1 MRSKH
6 QFYKIRIAVLII
18 LAFLLLPA
26 LFGSVSRS
34 SPPNLKN
41 VKSEVL
47 MNNIVWGETSRL
59 TWLGNSTNPQ
69 IMRSGDGNYNIVWQD
84 DRNGQWDIYY
94 LRVRPDGFKVVNDT
108 RITYFKGN
116 DTNPVLGVMG
126 DHIYI
131 VWQRYINGH
140 WAIYFSRLL
149 YSNKNILIEIPA
161 IPIRKINGDCI
172 NPRIAVDSNGY
183 IDLVW
188 QEKNGTHWEIM
199 YDKLD
204 SYGTPL
210 FPPIVV
216 SQSYMDSM
224 RPSIVVDKNDD
235 VHIFWIGYS
244 TVPGYS
250 VFYRKLSP
258 KGSFLTEIRRIS
270 VVSPKTTVDSYFYN
284 NSLFTVFSCSRE
296 RLAYEVIFTRLSSSG
311 YTELDDTNLTVADKI
326 DSMYPHLAVIHDRM
340 FVVWNDN
347 PMGVIKFSIYDL
359 NGNKIGEVLN
369 ISASNSFF
377 PSISV
382 NDKTI
387 GIVWQKEVN
396 GKFYLYFRSA
406 EFPDLKV
413 ENMTL
418 YAQGS
423 NITVRASLYS
433 TVPLNTSYGVYLD
446 GNLTLLRNV
455 YINNVVKIEEILNA
469 TPGWHKVKVV
479 LDPFNH
485 IIETN
490 ENDNEMEEMIYVKHY
505 SFNVST
511 NPVYY
516 LPAGRWSNI
525 SVYFSNTGNWRDN
538 YTLKIH
544 YNATEF
550 KVLPD
555 FRVVGLNESESEI
568 VNFSIY
574 TYKSTIVG
582 NYTLNLSVQSMSSG
596 IVETKN
602 ISVRVLPYVDF
613 NVEYVPMYATL
624 PGKKINI
631 EIIIENTGNCNDTYI
646 ISVHQNKN
654 WPMFYNS
661 KLNVSYHS
669 SKSIAINL
677 LVPNGTYGFT
687 KNYIN
692 LTVKSSRLNITKKVS
707 IMVIVKPV
715 HKASV
720 SVLSLIE
727 NGTYYYTAKI
737 KVVNEGNMRDLF
749 TIKLGGSAAQYTY
762 ISNASLVLN
771 PQESCVVILHTY
783 LPPYMPA
790 GAYKIDFNV
799 NYENKSLASVP
810 ILLTVQES
818 HQFIVNVKVV
828 SQGKKI
834 ELEAIIRNV
843 GNTPELVMI
852 IPKLDEK
859 VNATWILYYNH
870 KNFTNVTSVYVK
882 QNQTVNVTITLAT
895 NLTNGMHKATVIFRS
910 ASHITKNVTV
920 EFRVGEKS
928 IWEKIEDFIMDNLT
942 YIIIAAAVVVGVI
955 VYFIKFRE

>member
-6 QFYKIRIAVLII
+6 QFYKVRVATFAL
-18 LAFLLLPA
+18 LTFLLFPV
-26 LFGSVSRS
+26 LFGGMSHS
-34 SPPNLKN
+34 SSDLKEGN
-41 VKSEVL
+41 SEVL
-47 MNNIVWGETSRL
+47 MNNIIWRETSRL
-59 TWLGNSTNPQ
+59 TWLGNSTKPQ

-116 DTNPVLGVMG
+116 DTNPVIGVMG

-131 VWQRYINGH
+131 VWQRYVSGH

-149 YSNKNILIEIPA
+149 YSNKNILIEIPP
-161 IPIRKINGDCI
+161 IPVRKINTDCI
-172 NPRIAVDSNGY
+172 NPKIAVDSNGD

-188 QEKNGTHWEIM
+188 QELNGSHWEIM

-210 FPPIVV
+210 FSPILV

-224 RPSIVVDKNDD
+224 RPSIVVDNNND
-235 VHIFWIGYS
+235 VHIFWVGYS
-244 TVPGYS
+244 TTPGYS
-250 VFYRKLSP
+250 IFYRKLSP

-270 VVSPKTTVDSYFYN
+270 VVSPKSTVESYYYN
-284 NSLFTVFSCSRE
+284 NSLYTVFSCSRE

-311 YTELDDTNLTVADKI
+311 YTEVDDTNLTVADKI

-382 NDKTI
+382 NDRTI

-413 ENMTL
+413 ESMSL

-423 NITVRASLYS
+423 NITLKASLYS
-433 TVPLNTSYGVYLD
+433 SVPLTTTYGIYLD

-455 YINNVVKIEEILNA
+455 YINNVVNVEEILNA
-469 TPGWHKVKVV
+469 TPGWHRVKIFI
-479 LDPFNH
+479 DPFNH

-490 ENDNEMEEMIYVKHY
+490 ESNNAMEKMIYVKHY

-525 SVYFSNTGNWRDN
+525 SVYLSNTGNWVDN
-538 YTLKIH
+538 YTMRIL
-544 YNATEF
+544 YNTSLF
-550 KVLPD
+550 KVQPD
-555 FRVVGLNESESEI
+555 FKKVRLNESENEI
-568 VNFSIY
+568 VNFSVY

-582 NYTLNLSVQSMSSG
+582 NYTMNLTVRSISSG
-596 IVETKN
+596 IVEMRN
-602 ISVRVLPYVDF
+602 ITVRVLPYVNF
-613 NVEYVPMYATL
+613 NVEYAPMYTVL

-631 EIIIENTGNCNDTYI
+631 EMIIENTGNCNDTYI
-646 ISVHQNKN
+646 LNVHQSKN
-654 WPMFYNS
+654 WPMMYES

-669 SKSIAINL
+669 SKSIYITL

-687 KNYIN
+687 KNYLN
-692 LTVKSSRLNITKKVS
+692 LTIKSSRLNITKKAS

-727 NGTYYYTAKI
+727 NGTYYYTARI

-749 TIKLGGSAAQYTY
+749 TITLSGNAAQFSY

-771 PQESCVVILHTY
+771 PQGSYIVILHTY

-790 GAYKIDFNV
+790 GSYKVDFNV
-799 NYENKSLASVP
+799 NYDNRSLASVP
-810 ILLTVQES
+810 LLLTVQES
-818 HQFIVNVKVV
+818 HQFIVNVKVL
-828 SQGKKI
+828 SQGKKVV
-834 ELEAIIRNV
+834 LAAIIRNV
-843 GNTPELVMI
+843 GNTPELIML
-852 IPKLDEK
+852 IPKLAEK
-859 VNATWILYYNH
+859 TNATWILYYNH

-895 NLTNGMHKATVIFRS
+895 NLTNGMHKATIIFRS

-928 IWEKIEDFIMDNLT
+928 IWEKIGDFIMGNLT
-942 YIIIAAAVVVGVI
+942 YVIIAAAVIVGVI

>member
-1 MRSKH
+1 MRSKR
-6 QFYKIRIAVLII
+6 QFYKVRLPALILLI
-18 LAFLLLPA
+18 LLVLPA
-26 LFGSVSRS
+26 LFGGVFS
-34 SPPNLKN
+34 SSLHLKNLK
-41 VKSEVL
+41 SETL
-47 MNNIVWGETSRL
+47 MNNIVWRQTSRL
-59 TWLGNSTNPQ
+59 TWLGNSTEPQ
-69 IMRSGDGNYNIVWQD
+69 IMRSNDGNYNIVWQD

-94 LRVRPDGFKVVNDT
+94 LRVRPDGFKIVNDT
-108 RITYFKGN
+108 RITYFGGN

-126 DHIYI
+126 DHIYV
-131 VWQRYINGH
+131 VWQRFTGGH

-149 YSNKNILIEIPA
+149 YSNKNIMIEIPA
-161 IPIRKINGDCI
+161 IPVRKINSDCI
-172 NPRIAVDSNGY
+172 NPKIAIDSNGD

-188 QEKNGTHWEIM
+188 QELNNSHWEIV
-199 YDKLD
+199 YDKFD
-204 SYGTPL
+204 SYGSPM
-210 FPPIVV
+210 FSPIVI

-235 VHIFWIGYS
+235 IHVFWIGYS

-258 KGSFLTEIRRIS
+258 EGKFLTEIRRIS
-270 VVSPKTTVDSYFYN
+270 VVSPKTTVDSYYYN

-311 YTELDDTNLTVADKI
+311 YTEVDDTNLTIADKI
-326 DSMYPHLAVIHDRM
+326 DSMNPHLAVIHDRM

-347 PMGVIKFSIYDL
+347 PMGIIKFSIYDL
-359 NGNKIGEVLN
+359 NGNKIGEILN

-377 PSISV
+377 PAISV

-413 ENMTL
+413 EDMIL
-418 YAQGS
+418 YSQGS
-423 NITVRASLYS
+423 NITLKASLYS
-433 TVPLNTSYGVYLD
+433 SVPLNTSYGVYLD
-446 GNLTLLRNV
+446 GNLTMLRNV
-455 YINNVVKIEEILNA
+455 YINNVINIEEVLTA
-469 TPGWHKVKVV
+469 TPGWHRVKIF

-490 ENDNEMEEMIYVKHY
+490 ESNNAMEKMVYVKQY
-505 SFNVST
+505 SFNITT
-511 NPVYY
+511 NPLYY

-525 SVYFSNTGNWRDN
+525 SVYVSNTGNWVDN
-538 YTLKIH
+538 YTMEIR
-544 YNATEF
+544 YNTSLF
-550 KVLPD
+550 KVQPAIKI
-555 FRVVGLNESESEI
+555 VKLNESENKI

-574 TYKSTIVG
+574 TYKSAIVG
-582 NYTLNLSVQSMSSG
+582 NYTLNLSVRSMATE
-596 IVETKN
+596 IVKMKN
-602 ISVRVLPYVDF
+602 ITLRVLPYVDF
-613 NVEYVPMYATL
+613 NVEYAPLYTAF

-631 EIIIENTGNCNDTYI
+631 EMIIENTGNCNDTYI
-646 ISVHQNKN
+646 LNVHQSKN
-654 WPMFYNS
+654 WPMLYDS
-661 KLNVSYHS
+661 KLNLSYHS
-669 SKSIAINL
+669 SKPIVITL

-687 KNYIN
+687 KNYVNI
-692 LTVKSSRLNITKKVS
+692 TIKSSRLNITKRAS

-749 TIKLGGSAAQYTY
+749 TITLNGSAAQFSY
-762 ISNASLVLN
+762 ISNASLILN
-771 PQESCVVILHTY
+771 PQESCIVTLHTY
-783 LPPYMPA
+783 LPPYLPA
-790 GAYKIDFNV
+790 GSYKIDFSV
-799 NYENKSLASVP
+799 NYENESLASVP
-810 ILLTVQES
+810 ILLTVQEN

-828 SQGKKI
+828 SQGDKI
-834 ELEAIIRNV
+834 KLVATIRNV

-852 IPKLDEK
+852 IPKLNEK
-859 VNATWILYYNH
+859 INATWLLYYNN

-882 QNQTVNVTITLAT
+882 QNQTVNVNITLAT
-895 NLTNGMHKATVIFRS
+895 NLTKGMHKATIIFKS

-928 IWEKIEDFIMDNLT
+928 IWEKIEDFIMSNLT
-942 YIIIAAAVVVGVI
+942 YVIIAVAVIVGVI